1 MQSSSLQK
9 VSQSNVIQLIIFIL
23 GFAIEAYFIEF
34 SIVLLVMTFVHIS
47 LALYLRTHLLQ
58 VKRSVENLTSTIT
71 EANAGNLS
79 IRAKKFGEGET
90 VTMAVEFNNLLSQLH
105 FYIDETTQAIDKA
118 SKHHFIHAKEDGL
131 CDSLVQSTQTINYA
145 IDHLKKAYN
154 MTLRG
159 EMAELLHEVG
169 GGISTGLKIVQTDLL
184 SSSQNVLEVSETVK
198 AIGEKSALSMDS
210 VGTIKSEFELL
221 SEMLLESNQDVAS
234 LDERSNEITNI
245 LDLIKD
251 IADQTNLLALNAA
264 IEAARAG
271 EHGRGFAVVADEVR
285 KLAERTQKATSEIA
299 ITINTLKQETSQ
311 IQVKSNH
318 THQIAQNS
326 VKSVEEFE
334 NALQNFKD
342 SSIEAAHNTNYIK
355 DKLFMILI
363 KIDHVLY
370 KSNAYSSVLA
380 EKKNQEF
387 GDHKSCR
394 LGKWYLNQGKETFA
408 HTQAYKDV
416 DVPHAIVHQYARKNI
431 AFTESATA
439 MDIENRAT
447 IVENFQNMEKAS
459 DELFVY
465 LDNMVLQNNKI

>member
-1 MQSSSLQK
+1 MQNSSLQK
-9 VSQSNVIQLIIFIL
+9 VSQSNVIQLVIFIF
-23 GFAIEAYFIEF
+23 GFGLEAYFIEF
-34 SIVLLVMTFVHIS
+34 SAILLFMTLVHIS
-47 LALYLRTHLLQ
+47 LALYLRKHLLH

-71 EANAGNLS
+71 KANAGNLS
-79 IRAKKFGEGET
+79 IRAKEFGEGET
-90 VTMAVEFNNLLSQLH
+90 VSMAVEFNNLLKQLH
-105 FYIDETTQAIDKA
+105 FYISETTQAVDKA
-118 SKHHFIHAKEDGL
+118 SNHHFTHAKEDNL
-131 CDSLVQSTQTINYA
+131 CESLKESTQTINHA
-145 IDHLKKAYN
+145 IDNLKNAHN
-154 MTLRG
+154 MMLRG
-159 EMAELLHEVG
+159 EMTELLNRVG

-198 AIGEKSALSMDS
+198 TIGEKSTKSMDS
-210 VGTIKSEFELL
+210 VSTIKNEFELL

-234 LDERSNEITNI
+234 LDERTNEITNI

-334 NALQNFKD
+334 NALHDFKD

-380 EKKNQEF
+380 EKKTQEF
-387 GDHKSCR
+387 GDHTTCR
-394 LGKWYLNQGKETFA
+394 LGKWYLNQGKDTFS

-416 DVPHAIVHQYARKNI
+416 NALMPQ
-431 AFTESATA
+431 F
-439 MDIENRAT
+439 M
-447 IVENFQNMEKAS
+447 NMLERT
-459 DELFVY
+459 L
-465 LDNMVLQNNKI
+465 LL